1 LIKTDAVEGRRM
13 THPITSTS
21 EVTDVTVLDGHVLA
35 PVRDPRE
42 RAWRVMVD
50 YVSDLLTPA
59 FNQMRA
65 YYGIEPEP
73 LRAGPPVTVE
83 EAKAAADEYWMLE
96 TLRAEQAKAELAEW
110 KTIMGHAEKRRG
122 RPLTLASVAKQLR
135 NADIAVARL
144 EQKPDGTIIVVI
156 GASAADTSDINSWDE
171 VLNAAD
177 EKRPS

>member
-1 LIKTDAVEGRRM
+1 M

-21 EVTDVTVLDGHVLA
+21 EVTDVTVLGGHVLA

-50 YVSDLLTPA
+50 YVSDVLTPA

-73 LRAGPPVTVE
+73 PRPGPPVTAK
-83 EAKAAADEYWMLE
+83 EAKAAADEYWALE
-96 TLRAEQAKAELAEW
+96 ALRAEQRKTELAEW

-122 RPLTLASVAKQLR
+122 RPPTLVGVAKQ
-135 NADIAVARL
+135 ASQAGIEVARY
-144 EQKPDGTIIVVI
+144 EVKPDGTIIVVI
-156 GASAADTSDINSWDE
+156 GAPAADTSDINSWDE